1 VSWTPQSLEDTIKRE
16 EIYPIYFFYGD
27 EAFLIDDAVLR
38 VTELGLGDG
47 LRDFNYTSFYGD
59 DADPIAV
66 RDAIE
71 TYPMMAETRVVVLKE
86 AQDLSDKEWEQ
97 LMPVIENPVESCVFI
112 CTASKVDKRKKH
124 IKRILETGVVVEFKR
139 PYDNQVPDWI
149 RTIAKRMKLKI
160 DNEAVTVLHQLVGSN
175 LTDIHSELLKLGQYL
190 GDSNVITAEDVTKVV
205 SRVRVDSVFELTDAI
220 GSNDRGR
227 ALANLANLIEHGQ
240 NEVGVL
246 ALVSRHVRILQLVN
260 DGLKQGLSGQ
270 RLSQHAGVSPFFLKA
285 YVEQSRHW
293 NKIKIERTFRALLDT
308 DRALKS
314 SPVAPP
320 IWLENLIIQ
329 TCQ

>member
-1 VSWTPQSLEDTIKRE
+1 MSWTPQSLEDTIKRE
-16 EIYPIYFFYGD
+16 EIYPLYFFYGE

-38 VTELGLGDG
+38 VTELGLGEG

-59 DADPIAV
+59 DADPIAI
-66 RDAIE
+66 RDAVE
-71 TYPMMAETRVVVLKE
+71 TFPMMAETRVVVLKE

-139 PYDNQVPDWI
+139 PYDNQIPDWI
-149 RTIAKRMKLKI
+149 RTIAKRLKLKI
-160 DNEAVTVLHQLVGSN
+160 ENDAVTVLHQLVGSN

-190 GDSNVITAEDVTKVV
+190 GDSNVITADDVTKVV

-227 ALANLANLIEHGQ
+227 ALSNLANLIEHGQ

-293 NKIKIERTFRALLDT
+293 NKTKIERTFRALLET

-314 SPVAPP
+314 SQVSHP

>member
-1 VSWTPQSLEDTIKRE
+1 VSWTPQSLEDTLKRE
-16 EIYPIYFFYGD
+16 EIYPLYFLYG
-27 EAFLIDDAVLR
+27 EESFLIEDAVAR
-38 VTELGLGDG
+38 ISELGLGDG

-59 DADPIAV
+59 DADPIKI
-66 RDAIE
+66 RDAVE

-97 LMPVIENPVESCVFI
+97 LMPIIENPVESCVFI

-139 PYDNQVPDWI
+139 PYDNQIPDWI

-160 DNEAVTVLHQLVGSN
+160 DNDAVAVLHQLVGSN
-175 LTDIHSELLKLGQYL
+175 LADIRSELLKLGQYL
-190 GDSNVITAEDVTKVV
+190 GDSNSITAEDVTKVV
-205 SRVRVDSVFELTDAI
+205 SRVKVDSVFELTDAI

-227 ALANLANLIEHGQ
+227 ALANLANLLEHGQ

-293 NKIKIERTFRALLDT
+293 SKTKIERTFQILLNT

-314 SPVAPP
+314 SPVPPP